1 MKIAIY
7 YSGCVRTLKH
17 VVDHNIKV
25 IRDNVGDCEIHTFY
39 SFWDVTDKPVDVPD
53 EWCRAVIGEYGE
65 ERHKDK
71 PDRPGDVHPEYK
83 SQNTFFPI
91 ESEDKIK
98 ELFIKSG
105 SDFVE
110 GEIES
115 FDISKKIIEESKFL
129 KIPKLASQYYK
140 IHRVIEKYPP
150 EEFDFCIRI
159 RADVEINNFP
169 FREDLDEALSQYGSI
184 LFINEGLWPG
194 LKSNI
199 HGYHGCNEMVW
210 CATSNIFRDTC
221 SIYLSNLE
229 DIFVQTSGEVPTSKH
244 FLKLLE
250 EDVIKFY
257 AYYDFK
263 HQFLRFDKMQNG

>member
-25 IRDNVGDCEIHTFY
+25 IRDSVGDCEIHTFY
-39 SFWDVTDKPVDVPD
+39 SFWDVTDKPVDIPD
-53 EWCRAVIGEYGE
+53 EWCRPVIGEYGE
-65 ERHKDK
+65 
-71 PDRPGDVHPEYK
+71 DR
-83 SQNTFFPI
+83 NAFFPI

-98 ELFIKSG
+98 EFFIKSG

-115 FDISKKIIEESKFL
+115 FDISKKVIEESKFF
-129 KIPKLASQYYK
+129 KRPKLASQYYK
-140 IHRVIEKYPP
+140 IHRVVEKYPP

-159 RADVEINNFP
+159 RADTIINNFP
-169 FREDLDEALSQYGSI
+169 CREDLDEVLTQYESI
-184 LFINEGLWPG
+184 LLINEGVWPG

-199 HGYHGCNEMVW
+199 YGQHGCNEMVW

-221 SIYLSNLE
+221 SIYLSNSE
-229 DIFVQTSGEVPTSKH
+229 DLFDQPSGEVPTAKH

-263 HQFLRFDKMQNG
+263 HCALRFDKI